1 MKVGDL
7 VKYDGDGDTGIIL
20 DIDADGMC
28 DHRFFVH
35 WSDGKEGWHIHSEL
49 EVLCK

>member
-7 VKYDGDGDTGIIL
+7 VKYDGDGDTGIVL
-20 DIDADGMC
+20 DIDATGM
-28 DHRFFVH
+28 FFIH

-49 EVLCK
+49 EVVCK